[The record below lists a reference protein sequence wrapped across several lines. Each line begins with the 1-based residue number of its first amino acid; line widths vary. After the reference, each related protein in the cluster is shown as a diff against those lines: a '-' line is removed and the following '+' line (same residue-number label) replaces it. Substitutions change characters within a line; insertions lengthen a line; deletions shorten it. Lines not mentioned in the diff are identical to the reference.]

1 MFVFSNGIVDASA
14 LGFSLVAYVIGVI
27 GITCIAIAIKA
38 GADARQETRY
48 LTASGI
54 IAKAEPAIYSL
65 FLQSPLFSEHG
76 DAAYRRWRHTYL
88 LCVATLRDEREWALC
103 TSRGQLPLASTHPA
117 YPASADALREI
128 HDMLQTCEL
137 TGKPIPAALA
147 A

>member
-27 GITCIAIAIKA
+27 GITCIAIAIKT

-54 IAKAEPAIYSL
+54 IAKAEPAIYLL
-65 FLQSPLFSEHG
+65 FVRSPLFSEYG
-76 DAAYRRWRHTYL
+76 EKAYDHWRRTYL
-88 LCVATLRDEREWALC
+88 LSVTALHDERDWALY
-103 TSRGQLPLASTHPA
+103 TSRGQLPLAGTHPA
-117 YPASADALREI
+117 YPASASAIREI
-128 HDMLQTCEL
+128 ECMLQEGSL
-137 TGKPIPAALA
+137 VGKPIPAALA